1 MATGKR
7 ERHDTDR
14 IRTAYGWDIQCVWC
28 GKTFESKRS
37 DASFCSSGCRR
48 AYMLAP
54 QRLKAQIEYTE
65 AQLDALLNKPL
76 RSAKQPQYEALMRM
90 GRKIANALNNVE
102 S

>member
-1 MATGKR
+1 MPTGKR

-14 IRTAYGWDIQCVWC
+14 IRTSDGWSIQCVQC
-28 GKTFESKRS
+28 GRWFESKRS
-37 DASFCSSGCRR
+37 DASFCRDGCRR

-54 QRLKAQIEYTE
+54 KRLKAQIEETE
-65 AQLDALLNKPL
+65 RYLDALLNKPL